1 MLGTPPVRGRAA
13 ELTAIHDALATL
25 GPDGGAV
32 IVIDGPP
39 GIGKS
44 RLLAEAEARA
54 RETGVRVLRGD
65 AFGGQRSV
73 PYAPLLAAALDA
85 DPPVVDADS
94 LWPPGVA
101 AHPRF
106 RLVHELRA
114 ALARAASRGP
124 LLVALDDLH
133 EADDATLSALPSLVT
148 GLARLP
154 VLWLAALRAR
164 PAHAG
169 ARELLTRLE
178 RAGAVRLRLEALD
191 AGAVATIVT
200 EAAGGEAT
208 PELLRLAEHAQG
220 YPSLLVEL
228 LRGWREEGGPAGEAV
243 PRRLAVAMRER
254 LDRLTPDTRE
264 LLCLAAVLPERFTAT
279 QLARMLHRPASSL
292 LGAFEEALRAD
303 VLVEDGDR
311 LRFRHDLVREA
322 THAALP
328 ESVRRALL
336 KEAVAVLWETGA
348 PRTQIADQLAAS
360 AEPGDRQAVTTLRKA
375 ARTLASSDP
384 AAAAELIVKAI
395 ELSTFDDPERGSL
408 IADGVELLHRASR
421 AEQARELADTALGA
435 LLAPRQEAQVRLS
448 LSTMSVRSTAE
459 RARENRRAL
468 ELPGVDRLTRARHQ
482 GWLAYNLAMSGDTGG
497 AEAAVTTAL
506 ADEIRDPQART
517 LATVAHCCLLGARG
531 EWAAAL
537 AELERLLVDARSRPR
552 EPYLAVPEFHHA
564 NLLAVLGRVDDAR
577 RAVGAGLARAQQER
591 GSRSLAFWHQLAGLV
606 NLAGGNLTAAR
617 SEAEADAEAAPFGA
631 ERPASGSFTGTVR
644 ILTLAQVGTHTGDR
658 RLVGEI
664 ARAAREAHRHT
675 SGSARTLAARV
686 LAAEALR
693 AGEPAEADR
702 WLAEDPVL
710 GAGPMLPLDLDQ
722 LRMLANVA
730 IACPRS
736 TLTERLCA
744 AVRVLERADP
754 GVPVIAAVA
763 VHLRGLLE
771 REPVLLVDAADRL
784 RDSSRPLLFAAAAQ
798 DAGVALAGARR
809 GAAAVELLNQAFDTY
824 RQHGAEASARQ
835 VGRVLRGLGAER
847 RAGPRDRPLQGLS
860 SLTESELKVV
870 RLVARGAT
878 NRAVADQMVISPH
891 TVSTHLRRAF
901 AKLDVH
907 SRTQLAHLLHAAE

>member
-1 MLGTPPVRGRAA
+1 M
-13 ELTAIHDALATL
+13 
-25 GPDGGAV
+25 
-32 IVIDGPP
+32 
-39 GIGKS
+39 
-44 RLLAEAEARA
+44 
-54 RETGVRVLRGD
+54 LRGD
-65 AFGGQRSV
+65 AFGGHRSV
-73 PYAPLLAAALDA
+73 PYAPLLAATLDA
-85 DPPVVDADS
+85 EPPVVEPGS
-94 LWPPGVA
+94 PWPPGVA

-114 ALARAASRGP
+114 GLARAARRSP

-133 EADDATLSALPSLVT
+133 EADDATLSVLPSLVT

-154 VLWLAALRAR
+154 ILWMVGLRAR
-164 PAHAG
+164 PEHAA

-178 RAGAVRLRLEALD
+178 RAGAVRLRLGALD
-191 AGAVATIVT
+191 ADAVAGIVT
-200 EAAGGEAT
+200 EVAGGDAT
-208 PELLRLAEHAQG
+208 PELFRLARHAQG

-228 LRGWREEGGPAGEAV
+228 LRGWREEDGPTGEAL
-243 PRRLAVAMRER
+243 PRRLAAAMRER
-254 LDRLTPDTRE
+254 LDRLSPDTRE
-264 LLCLAAVLPERFTAT
+264 LVCVAAVLPERFTAA
-279 QLARMLHRPASSL
+279 QLARMLRRPASSL

-311 LRFRHDLVREA
+311 LRFRHDLVRAA
-322 THAALP
+322 THAGLP

-348 PRTQIADQLAAS
+348 PPAELADQLAAS

-375 ARTLASSDP
+375 ARTLAGSDP

-421 AEQARELADTALGA
+421 AEQARDLADTALGG
-435 LLAPRQEAQVRLS
+435 LLPHRQEAQVRLS

-482 GWLAYNLAMSGDTGG
+482 GWLAYNLAMSGDTGA
-497 AEAAVTTAL
+497 AEVAVNTAL
-506 ADEIRDPQART
+506 AEEIRDPQART
-517 LATVAHCCLLGARG
+517 LATVARCCLLGARG
-531 EWAAAL
+531 EWSGAL
-537 AELERLLVDARSRPR
+537 AELERLLVDARGKPR

-564 NLLAVLGRVDDAR
+564 NLLAVVGRLDDAR
-577 RAVGAGLARAQQER
+577 RAVGTGLARARQER

-606 NLAGGNLTAAR
+606 NLAAGNLAAAR
-617 SEAEADAEAAPFGA
+617 SEAEAENSPFGA
-631 ERPASGSFTGTVR
+631 EPPASGSFTGTVR
-644 ILTLAQVGTHTGDR
+644 MLTLAQVGTHTGDR

-664 ARAAREAHRHT
+664 ARAARDAHRHT

-693 AGEPAEADR
+693 AGEPAEAER
-702 WLAEDPVL
+702 WLADDPVL

-736 TLTERLCA
+736 SLTERIGA

-754 GVPVIAAVA
+754 GAPVIAAVA

-771 REPVLLVDAADRL
+771 REPPLLVDAADRL
-784 RDSSRPLLFAAAAQ
+784 RDTSRPLLFAAAAE
-798 DAGVALAGARR
+798 DAGAALAAARR
-809 GAAAVELLNQAFDTY
+809 GAAAVDLLNQAFDTY
-824 RQHGAEASARQ
+824 RHCGAEASARQ

-860 SLTESELKVV
+860 SLTESELRVV